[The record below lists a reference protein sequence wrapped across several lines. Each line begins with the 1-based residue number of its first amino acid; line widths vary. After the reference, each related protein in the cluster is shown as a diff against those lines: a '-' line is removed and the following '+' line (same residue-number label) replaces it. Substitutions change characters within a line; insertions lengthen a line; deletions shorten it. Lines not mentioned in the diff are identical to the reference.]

1 MAVGYKMVP
10 SRDTKEDGEVGLKAK
25 HYGNVFVEGFDSG
38 SFSVEEMFPV
48 NSDWVPYEK
57 NVAFVL
63 STYADCISKGPWD
76 LRYAKGLKHTI
87 DTGSA

>member
-1 MAVGYKMVP
+1 MAVGYKIVP

-48 NSDWVPYEK
+48 NSDWVPYEEK
-57 NVAFVL
+57 RSLCVVHL
-63 STYADCISKGPWD
+63 C
-76 LRYAKGLKHTI
+76 
-87 DTGSA
+87 